1 MATSGV
7 FQQGGRDARRQD
19 RRRRAQGK
27 SRRPHVRTP
36 TWLESGGQSWQI
48 LSEASEKA
56 SRGVPDEL
64 AAFCRG
70 NGFDQCADVIA
81 SRHGVRKL
89 RPGVDGTLHPLV
101 HGEQPVQLLAGVVEP
116 APHDVPH
123 KLAGTRSE
131 EHTSELQSLMR
142 TPYAVFC
149 FKKN

>member
-27 SRRPHVRTP
+27 SRRPNVRTP

-56 SRGVPDEL
+56 SRGGPDEL

-81 SRHGVRKL
+81 SRTGVRKL
-89 RPGVDGTLHPLV
+89 PPGVDGTLHPLV
-101 HGEQPVQLLAGVVEP
+101 HVERPVQSLAAVLERALGGVP
-116 APHDVPH
+116 PPRA
-123 KLAGTRSE
+123 
-131 EHTSELQSLMR
+131 
-142 TPYAVFC
+142 
-149 FKKN
+149 

>member
-27 SRRPHVRTP
+27 SRRPNVRTP

-56 SRGVPDEL
+56 SRGGPDEL

-81 SRHGVRKL
+81 SRNGVRKL

-101 HGEQPVQLLAGVVEP
+101 H
-116 APHDVPH
+116 
-123 KLAGTRSE
+123 RSE
-131 EHTSELQSLMR
+131 EHTSEIQSQMR
-142 TPYAVFC
+142 I
-149 FKKN
+149 